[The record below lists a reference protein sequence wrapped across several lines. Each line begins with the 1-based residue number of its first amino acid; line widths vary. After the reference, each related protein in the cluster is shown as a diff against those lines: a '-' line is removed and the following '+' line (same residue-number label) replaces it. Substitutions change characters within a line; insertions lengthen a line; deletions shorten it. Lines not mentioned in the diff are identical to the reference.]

1 MCTTSQVPERLIKEV
16 EGRGLSIVDL
26 IISALYG
33 ELDSKIITE
42 SRIELAERYL
52 SEARSYLDK
61 GDSIQ
66 ASEKM
71 YKVVEEC
78 IKALAEYYKVS
89 ELEEAR
95 RRGGWLTWL
104 LGSAAR
110 TLAEKLNE
118 SKIEYVWT
126 VAYDIHAWGFHEAKY
141 NVDKIRMDVRHVE
154 WLLNFT
160 KQVIEREERV

>member
-1 MCTTSQVPERLIKEV
+1 MTLHIPERLVKEV
-16 EGRGLSIVDL
+16 ESRGLDIVDL

-33 ELDSKIITE
+33 ELNPRIITE

-78 IKALAEYYKVS
+78 IKALAEYYKVP
-89 ELEEAR
+89 ELEEMR
-95 RRGGWLTWL
+95 KRGRWLTWL
-104 LGSAAR
+104 LGSTAR

-118 SKIEYVWT
+118 PKIEYVWT
-126 VAYDIHAWGFHEAKY
+126 VAYDIHMWGFHEAKY
-141 NVDKIRMDVRHVE
+141 SIDKIRMDVQHVE

-160 KQVIEREERV
+160 KQTVKQRGSF